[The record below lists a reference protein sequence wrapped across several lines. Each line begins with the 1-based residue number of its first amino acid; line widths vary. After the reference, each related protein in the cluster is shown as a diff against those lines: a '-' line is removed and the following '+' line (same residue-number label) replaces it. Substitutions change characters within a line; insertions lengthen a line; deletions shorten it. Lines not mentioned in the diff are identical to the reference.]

1 MYNQIARYYDLL
13 HDHLVA
19 DVAFVSELAGETSG
33 PILELGC
40 GTGRLLLPLARQG
53 RQVTGVDASE
63 AMLAVAR
70 TKLGGEPK
78 AVRARV
84 NLKRGD
90 ICTTQLEGPFDLA
103 VLAYNTI
110 LHLAPAALISCLQNV
125 SRHLTPGGMLFI
137 DVDNPTEVHDPG
149 QDGLLLLQRAAYNE
163 EEQAMV
169 VLMVS
174 SVGDGAKQTRDTVW
188 LVDISAVGGGAVRRT
203 VARSTLHYYF
213 AHQLVQRLEEAG
225 FALRGQYGDYDGR
238 PYSADESE
246 RLLLLAVARES
257 TIKS

>member
-19 DVAFVSELAGETSG
+19 DVAFVAQLAGETDG

-63 AMLAVAR
+63 AMLAEAQR
-70 TKLGGEPK
+70 KLANEPE

-84 NLKRGD
+84 NLKHGD
-90 ICTTQLEGPFDLA
+90 ISTAQLEGPFGLA
-103 VLAYNTI
+103 ILAYNTI
-110 LHLAPAALISCLQNV
+110 LHLAPDALVSCLENV
-125 SRHLTPGGMLFI
+125 SRQLAPGGMLFI
-137 DVDNPTEVHDPG
+137 DIDNPTAVHDPG
-149 QDGLLLLQRAAYNE
+149 QDGLLLLERAAYDE

-169 VLMVS
+169 VLMVA
-174 SVGDGAKQTRDTVW
+174 SVGDGVEQTRDTVW
-188 LVDISAVGGGAVRRT
+188 LVDTSAIGDGAVRRT

-213 AHQLVQRLEEAG
+213 AHQLARRLEEAG
-225 FALRGQYGDYDGR
+225 FSLKGQYGDYDKSS
-238 PYSADESE
+238 YVAEESE
-246 RLLLLAVARES
+246 RLLLLAAAGRP
-257 TIKS
+257 TINP